1 MEGGRRIKRLEFI
14 RETLA
19 AAYVNQQQKTTTKNG
34 TMAAAGDKCRQGA
47 CVRVSM
53 CLRAANIDWLLASSL
68 PGLVVGDK
76 RRRIREAVG
85 GHIAHWSAHFFASA
99 EKCQDPDVW
108 TLANIF
114 IFLPVPARPHKLT
127 ATCCFAMD
135 SEMSTQTACCFGHKK
150 NNWVISGTQ

>member
-85 GHIAHWSAHFFASA
+85 GHITPIGPPIFSRLLKSAKILTCIRWQIFSLFFSIFFGGGVRFLCAGLRRYFL
-99 EKCQDPDVW
+99 DP
-108 TLANIF
+108 
-114 IFLPVPARPHKLT
+114 PHRSST
-127 ATCCFAMD
+127 
-135 SEMSTQTACCFGHKK
+135 SESIGEVLVGLM
-150 NNWVISGTQ
+150 

>member
-19 AAYVNQQQKTTTKNG
+19 AAYVNQQQKTTKKNG

-114 IFLPVPARPHKLT
+114 FFFFNFFWRGGPADLVRRIAAVLPGSAPSVVHVRI
-127 ATCCFAMD
+127 D
-135 SEMSTQTACCFGHKK
+135 
-150 NNWVISGTQ
+150 W